1 VSRTPPVTMV
11 CADLFGTMVA
21 DEGMVERAFSEAIGT
36 QGIVP
41 GTGAY
46 ARCMVQVHQA
56 RGEPDI
62 DIFRKMFPGN
72 EAGAQVTNL
81 TFQRSF
87 AAAIDRIGLSAMPG
101 AEAAIDKLTG
111 AGVRV
116 CLITG
121 IGRGLLGR
129 MLDTLGWWDRVD
141 LAICPDDVARGCPW
155 PDPVLTA
162 VLRLGIADVRQVAVA
177 GGTESAILSGCR
189 SGAGIV
195 AGVPGTHSAAKLRRA
210 GATHLIGSIAD
221 LPDLI
226 SPDAPPGQDRG
237 LAGQEPEPAGH
248 EPEPAGRESRAP
260 HAHQAG
266 RDPAPAPPQVPLEG
280 RRSGL

>member
-1 VSRTPPVTMV
+1 MV
-11 CADLFGTMVA
+11 CADLFGTMVS
-21 DEGMVERAFSEAIGT
+21 DEGMVERAFAEAIGT

-72 EAGAQVTNL
+72 EAGAQVTKL
-81 TFQRSF
+81 TFERSF
-87 AAAIDRIGLSAMPG
+87 AASIDRIGLSAVPG

-121 IGRGLLGR
+121 ISRGLLGR

-141 LAICPDDVARGCPW
+141 LAICSEDVGRGCPW

-177 GGTESAILSGCR
+177 AGTESAILSGCR
-189 SGAGIV
+189 SGACIV
-195 AGVPGTHSAAKLRRA
+195 AGVRTGAHSSAKLRRA
-210 GATHLIGSIAD
+210 GATHLIGSVAD

-226 SPDAPPGQDRG
+226 SPDFPA
-237 LAGQEPEPAGH
+237 AQE
-248 EPEPAGRESRAP
+248 
-260 HAHQAG
+260 HAAQEHAAQEHGAQEH
-266 RDPAPAPPQVPLEG
+266 AA
-280 RRSGL
+280 